1 MPYEIHITQSDLSV
15 EVIGFGENEATARR
29 IYEFTTN
36 ALMREGHI
44 LIGKV
49 ENPLF
54 VEVVQRGGPT
64 LMFIELKHVPVLDIA
79 NICALFHLLA
89 LEVTQGRYLAT
100 GLVIAEVVK
109 SEQLWATAE
118 YLAIETTPKGTQL
131 KHALAGDRTAA
142 QKAFAEM
149 VQARQNNG
157 DTVRRNQDTDMKFS
171 AMGKDGLT
179 TFELVEV
186 AQK

>member
-1 MPYEIHITQSDLSV
+1 MPHEIHVTQSDLSV

-29 IYEFTTN
+29 IYDFTTN
-36 ALMREGHI
+36 ALMRDGFI

-64 LMFIELKHVPVLDIA
+64 VMFVELKHVPVLDIA
-79 NICALFHLLA
+79 NICTLFHLLA
-89 LEVTQGRYLAT
+89 LEATQGRYLAT
-100 GLVIAEVVK
+100 GLVMAEVVK
-109 SEQLWATAE
+109 SEQRWATAQ
-118 YLAIETTPKGTQL
+118 YMAIETTPKGTVL
-131 KHALAGDRTAA
+131 KHALPGDRTDA
-142 QKAFAEM
+142 QRAFAAL
-149 VQARQNNG
+149 VQGRQNCG
-157 DTVRRNQDTDMKFS
+157 ETVARNQDADMKYS
-171 AMGKDGLT
+171 ALGQDGLT